1 MSSSLS
7 VELAE
12 GFAWIESF
20 TNFEKR
26 PGSSLRPFRLDRMRS
41 LAESCGNP
49 QNDYRI
55 VHIAGSKGKGSTSV
69 FLGSILHEAGFTV
82 GIYTSPH
89 VDSYRE
95 RFLLNRGFISQNTLL
110 KAITTIK
117 TTFKESWFTDRSEP
131 TTFELL
137 TLTALLSFKYAGCDW
152 VVLET
157 GLGGRLDATN
167 IVTPLLSVITS
178 IELEH
183 TRILGNTLEE
193 VAAEKGGIIKTNVPV
208 LLGNIPE
215 SAMETLKNIAAE
227 RNAPVSEINLTLDTE
242 ISVSRVSFSLS
253 DGSRINA
260 VPGMKGR
267 HQGINAL
274 TAAKAAEIILSPAV
288 PKLMASIIQES
299 IIQGVSK
306 AGLPGRFEIVRSGER
321 DIIFDAAHTPS
332 SIQAAS
338 ETFRD
343 LYPET
348 GVLIIGLAEDK
359 DAAAIAKVLPQ
370 GLSAIIVARP
380 GSFRVS
386 DPKKTAAALSVY
398 FPEVELVPDSGDA
411 LRRAKNLAAADEPI
425 LITGSFYLLGDI
437 RSKGDFS

>member
-7 VELAE
+7 AELAE

-26 PGSSLRPFRLDRMRS
+26 PGNSLRPFRLDRMRW

-55 VHIAGSKGKGSTSV
+55 VHIAGSKGKGSTSA
-69 FLGSILHEAGFTV
+69 FLGSILHEAGFTA

-110 KAITTIK
+110 KAITKIK
-117 TTFKESWFTDRSEP
+117 NTFKKSWFTDGSEP

-137 TLTALLSFKYAGCDW
+137 TLTALLAFKYADCDW

-167 IVTPLLSVITS
+167 IVTPVLSVITS

-208 LLGNIPE
+208 LLGNIPK
-215 SAMETLKNIAAE
+215 SAMETLRNIAAE

-242 ISVSRVSFSLS
+242 ISVSRVFFQ
-253 DGSRINA
+253 
-260 VPGMKGR
+260 P
-267 HQGINAL
+267 
-274 TAAKAAEIILSPAV
+274 
-288 PKLMASIIQES
+288 
-299 IIQGVSK
+299 
-306 AGLPGRFEIVRSGER
+306 
-321 DIIFDAAHTPS
+321 
-332 SIQAAS
+332 
-338 ETFRD
+338 FRW
-343 LYPET
+343 
-348 GVLIIGLAEDK
+348 I
-359 DAAAIAKVLPQ
+359 
-370 GLSAIIVARP
+370 
-380 GSFRVS
+380 
-386 DPKKTAAALSVY
+386 
-398 FPEVELVPDSGDA
+398 PD
-411 LRRAKNLAAADEPI
+411 
-425 LITGSFYLLGDI
+425 
-437 RSKGDFS
+437 